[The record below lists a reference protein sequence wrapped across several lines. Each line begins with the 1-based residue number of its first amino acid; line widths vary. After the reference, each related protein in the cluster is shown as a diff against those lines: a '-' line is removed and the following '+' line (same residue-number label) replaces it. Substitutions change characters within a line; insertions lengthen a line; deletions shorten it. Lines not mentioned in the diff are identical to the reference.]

1 MTSSAV
7 DVFVQ
12 FPPEALPHD
21 ADDVD
26 ELWTKLETWVQETLE
41 PVGVGKV
48 TIDLASELT
57 AVAEVG
63 DAERAVTVLSDRI
76 GGSGLPEGAVI
87 AVRREP
93 TVTVQ
98 WPPERRG
105 ERLE

>member
-1 MTSSAV
+1 MASLSA
-7 DVFVQ
+7 DVYVQ
-12 FPPEALPHD
+12 IPPEALPYD
-21 ADDVD
+21 TDDVD

-57 AVAEVG
+57 AVAEVA
-63 DAERAVTVLSDRI
+63 DAEQAVAVLSDRI
-76 GGSGLPEGAVI
+76 GSSGMPQCAVI